1 MFQVLVSKELN
12 TATARLSSD
21 FGSITPLV
29 EAIEVLVN
37 GKFKATEVDPKPV
50 AVVVEIDAISDEKQF
65 IKSIQQ
71 NIGIINAS
79 IEYSPTP
86 NANVTFNSLTLS
98 EEQVREIIKNNV
110 EIIEE
115 DDDPLKTTTIN
126 ITGMTCNSCVN
137 NIEKNMIDKVGIEHI
152 KVNLEARSAIV
163 TYKSNLTAPDLIAA
177 QIQDVNPNK
186 FSATPGSSSST
197 CNIDLKKSLDQENLN
212 EISKTPGVLKCD
224 LSPKEKKVM
233 VEYFPDL
240 ITKSEICDVINK
252 IDDGYRAKP
261 ADVMN
266 DDPVIVKIDQD
277 LKKESGD
284 LEYSKC
290 YLHVS
295 GMTCASCVAAIEKH
309 ASRIEGV
316 KTVVVALIAAK
327 AEVDYAPDL
336 VKPQVI
342 ADSITEL
349 GFPTTVI
356 EKATEGE
363 VNVNIKGMTCSSCVN
378 SIESGLL
385 KVPGIESAVV
395 TLNLAKGKVKFNTA
409 KIGPRDVVEAINS
422 LGFTATLS
430 TNADKHDYLE
440 HREEIRKWRS
450 SFLISLVFGLPCM
463 IIMMYFMIEM
473 ARDDHHHSDDCC
485 FMDIPGLSLENTL
498 LFLLSTP
505 VQFIGGKHFYIQA
518 WAAVKHGTTNM
529 DVLIVL
535 ATTIS
540 YLYSCC
546 VVVASMAMGED
557 TSPMTF
563 FDTPPML
570 FVFVSLGRWLEHIA
584 KAKTSD
590 ALAKLMSLKAT
601 EAVLVTL
608 GTKGQ
613 VVTEKNISVD
623 LVQRGDILKVV
634 PGAKVPVDG
643 LVISGE
649 STCDESLITGE
660 SMPVRK
666 VADSPVIG
674 GSINQNGVLLVK
686 ATHVGEET
694 ALCQIVRLVEEAQT
708 SKVRICLL
716 SS

>member
-29 EAIEVLVN
+29 EAIELLVN

-395 TLNLAKGKVKFNTA
+395 TLNLGKGKVKFNTS

-473 ARDDHHHSDDCC
+473 AKDDHHHSDDCC

-708 SKVRICLL
+708 SKVRNNL
-716 SS
+716 SVI

>member
-152 KVNLEARSAIV
+152 KVNLKARSAIV

-252 IDDGYRAKP
+252 IDDGYRVKP

-395 TLNLAKGKVKFNTA
+395 TLNLAKGKVKFNTS

-666 VADSPVIG
+666 VPDSPVIG

-708 SKVRICLL
+708 SKVRNNL
-716 SS
+716 SVI